1 LNRSSCERD
10 TDNNS
15 RNDIIKPYPIPTQN
29 SEEPINAYDFATIKR
44 EDSKLQTAYKGRPL
58 YLYKGDSNP
67 GDING
72 QGLNKMWFIASP

>member
-29 SEEPINAYDFATIKR
+29 SEEPEKNYLERLLADLPIEPEISQVRDFLKVYLEKR
-44 EDSKLQTAYKGRPL
+44 SQM
-58 YLYKGDSNP
+58 S
-67 GDING
+67 I
-72 QGLNKMWFIASP
+72 